1 MMQDILEDLETART
15 KVRACLVPLVD
26 SLIDEIKS
34 PGGLTE
40 FGMEQARSIIG
51 ELE

>member
-1 MMQDILEDLETART
+1 MQDVLEDLEAAKT
-15 KVRACLVPLVD
+15 KVRTCLIPLVD

-34 PGGLTE
+34 PGGLTD